1 MLILPATISDLRSIL
16 ELQYLAY
23 LEEAELLNN
32 FDIPQMNETLDEI
45 EEDFFNGVILKA
57 VDDLGHIIGSIRAFL
72 EEGTTVKID
81 RMIVHPKKQGFGI
94 GSKLLET
101 VELTFPG
108 KRFEL
113 FSSDLSK
120 ENLEFYEKRGYVAF
134 REQYIQPQVRGLYM
148 EKTLVP
154 GK

>member
-23 LEEAELLNN
+23 LEEAELLDN
-32 FDIPQMNETLDEI
+32 FDIPQMKETLDEI

-57 VDDLGHIIGSIRAFL
+57 VDDLGHIIGSVRAFV
-72 EEGTTVKID
+72 EGDTVKID

-101 VELTFPG
+101 VELTFSG

-113 FSSDLSK
+113 FSSDLSS